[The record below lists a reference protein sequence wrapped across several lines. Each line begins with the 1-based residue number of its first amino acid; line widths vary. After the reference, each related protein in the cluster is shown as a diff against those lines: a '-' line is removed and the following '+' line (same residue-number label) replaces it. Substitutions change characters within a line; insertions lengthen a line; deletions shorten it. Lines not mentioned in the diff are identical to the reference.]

1 MCKISIIIPVYN
13 VEKYISNCIQS
24 VMSQTYKGVLECI
37 LVDDCGTDDSITIAN
52 DILSK
57 YCGSIIFQ
65 VLHHRYNRGLS
76 AARNTGMEAA
86 TGDYIFFLDSDDEIS
101 PNCIDCLAE
110 TLTEEQYDLVIGNIC
125 TIGDDSLH
133 NYLRLKLADGE
144 ILHHN
149 EIIQN
154 YRNNWNMM
162 AQNKLYNLSFIRQQ
176 HIFFKEGLIH
186 EDELWSFEI
195 ACVATTLRA
204 VQTNTYF
211 YYIRNNSITSNSQK
225 DIKKKMEA
233 MKTIVSE
240 MTHFLLSRSIFS
252 VSAYSIIQKFIDDI
266 LRHEQKDR
274 TSFRSTYQQLRQ
286 SAQFPLY
293 YRLRAKKFKIEGIIQ
308 EIHYFLPPI
317 LGEYYKYWRLSK

>member
-1 MCKISIIIPVYN
+1 
-13 VEKYISNCIQS
+13 
-24 VMSQTYKGVLECI
+24 MSQTYKGVLECI
-37 LVDDCGTDDSITIAN
+37 LVDDCGTDDSITIVN
-52 DILSK
+52 DILCT
-57 YCGSIIFQ
+57 YCGPIIFQ

-76 AARNTGMEAA
+76 AARNTGMKAA

-101 PNCIDCLAE
+101 PNCIEILAE

-144 ILHHN
+144 ILHKN
-149 EIIQN
+149 EIIHN
-154 YRNNWNMM
+154 YRKNWNMM

-176 HIFFKEGLIH
+176 HILFKEGLIH

-195 ACVATTLRA
+195 ACVAKTLRA

-211 YYIRNNSITSNSQK
+211 YFIRNNSITANSQK

-240 MTHFLLSRSIFS
+240 MTYFLVSRRIFS
-252 VSAYSIIQKFIDDI
+252 ISAYRIIQKFIDDI

-274 TSFRSTYQQLRQ
+274 TKFRSTYQQLRQ

-293 YRLRAKKFKIEGIIQ
+293 YRLHANRFDIIDIIH
-308 EIHYFLPPI
+308 EIHYFLPPMV
-317 LGEYYKYWRLSK
+317 GGYYKYWRMTR